1 MDTIQLNRRANLRTI
16 LDELAVDGITGA
28 VTRASILGIDDREL
42 LAMLRGKYIS
52 NEAAREIEWAM
63 QRREGWLDEDHRRE
77 TLDH

>member
-1 MDTIQLNRRANLRTI
+1 MNRRANLRTI